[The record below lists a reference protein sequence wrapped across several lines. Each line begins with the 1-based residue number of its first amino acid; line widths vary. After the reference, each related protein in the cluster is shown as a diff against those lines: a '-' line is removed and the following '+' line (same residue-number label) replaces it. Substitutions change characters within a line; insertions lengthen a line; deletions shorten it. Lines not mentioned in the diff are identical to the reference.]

1 MTASDMAVIPLEV
14 VIGLLEASLA
24 RGSSPPPQLLTACLL
39 LLVRRLN
46 SPRLSPSPRL
56 TTAKALARRLMV

>member
-24 RGSSPPPQLLTACLL
+24 RGSPPPPATDGLSAAASATAELTSA
-39 LLVRRLN
+39 V
-46 SPRLSPSPRL
+46 PIPAPS
-56 TTAKALARRLMV
+56 TAKALARRLMV

>member
-1 MTASDMAVIPLEV
+1 MADKAVTASDMAVIPLEV

-24 RGSSPPPQLLTACLL
+24 RGSPPPQLLTACLL

-56 TTAKALARRLMV
+56 LLLKP

>member
-1 MTASDMAVIPLEV
+1 MADKAVTASDMAVIPLEV

-24 RGSSPPPQLLTACLL
+24 RGSPPQLLTACLL

-56 TTAKALARRLMV
+56 LLLKP